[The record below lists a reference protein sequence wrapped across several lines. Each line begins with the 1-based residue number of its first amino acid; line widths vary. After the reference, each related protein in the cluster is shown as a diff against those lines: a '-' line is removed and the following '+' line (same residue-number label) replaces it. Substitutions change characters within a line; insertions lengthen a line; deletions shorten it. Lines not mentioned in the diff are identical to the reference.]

1 MRKGEGLAFDPLP
14 IWVIVAGAEK
24 RILDVCSVA
33 VAKEDLS
40 ILASPLP
47 GIVLGI
53 CRISTLSLSSEWIVG
68 LTGHHSVSVPI
79 YALAFGR
86 SRRYS
91 IS

>member
-14 IWVIVAGAEK
+14 TWIIVAGAEK

-33 VAKEDLS
+33 AAKEDLS

-53 CRISTLSLSSEWIVG
+53 CR
-68 LTGHHSVSVPI
+68 
-79 YALAFGR
+79 
-86 SRRYS
+86 
-91 IS
+91 